1 MKRSWL
7 LFLLLPMLS
16 GCHDM
21 WEQPKYQPLQPSS
34 FFTDG
39 ASARPL
45 VPGVVAQESAR
56 IESTVDTGRDTSG
69 TKYATTNPLPI
80 TKALLQRGRIRYEQ
94 FCTPCHGMDGYGNGM
109 IVRRGFP
116 APPSYHSQR
125 LRNAPDGHYFDV
137 ITNGYGAMYSYAAR
151 VSVSD
156 RWAITAYIRALQ
168 RSQNAPLA
176 AVPPGE
182 RASLE
187 AQR

>member
-1 MKRSWL
+1 
-7 LFLLLPMLS
+7 
-16 GCHDM
+16 
-21 WEQPKYQPLQPSS
+21 
-34 FFTDG
+34 
-39 ASARPL
+39 
-45 VPGVVAQESAR
+45 
-56 IESTVDTGRDTSG
+56 
-69 TKYATTNPLPI
+69 
-80 TKALLQRGRIRYEQ
+80 
-94 FCTPCHGMDGYGNGM
+94 M

-116 APPSYHSQR
+116 APPSYHSER
-125 LRNAPDGHYFDV
+125 LRHAPDGHYFDV

-151 VSVSD
+151 VSVND